1 MKISAIK
8 QQARGALQGKWGLC
22 VLLSFL
28 TFLIFSII
36 PNVVS
41 LLFGGGWELSE
52 VSEGSTSVSATAA
65 VPWQASVANIIV
77 SLLLIPLSV
86 AVYWFYLSIARL
98 EGARLSQVFAI
109 YADWKRSLKLIG
121 TSIVV
126 SIFVF
131 LWSLLLIIPGIIK
144 QFSYSQTFFLL
155 KDHPEYSILEAITES
170 KVRMKGYKWKYFL
183 LHLSFIG
190 WGILSVITF
199 GIGFL
204 WLIPYITTSTA
215 TFYNELIKTQESQ

>member
-8 QQARGALQGKWGLC
+8 QQARGALQGNWGLC

-28 TFLIFSII
+28 TFLIFAIV
-36 PNVVS
+36 PNVIS

-52 VSEGSTSVSATAA
+52 VSEGSAEVA
-65 VPWQASVANIIV
+65 WQGSIANIIV

-109 YADWKRSLKLIG
+109 YADWKKSLKLIG

-131 LWSLLLIIPGIIK
+131 LWTLLFIIPGIIK